1 MAYFSLVY
9 YWFTL
14 MSSYPRYTF
23 HLISSYTGKQSVK
36 YRYWLLRRQQTVSI
50 NISTEKY
57 WLSYQTLIGSI
68 GVKKSDRKTIA
79 SYFFS
84 FLIWKIST
92 RLASSHCFPLSPL
105 FFSLG
110 NNLPIKL
117 PYFTQTQPQTNGHH
131 ASIPFISS
139 KQVWWE

>member
-14 MSSYPRYTF
+14 MPSYPRYTF

-57 WLSYQTLIGSI
+57 WLGYQTLIGSI

-84 FLIWKIST
+84 FFNLKNLNST
-92 RLASSHCFPLSPL
+92 RIKSLFSFVSIVFLIGKQSTNKTSLFYSKSTPNQWSSCL
-105 FFSLG
+105 
-110 NNLPIKL
+110 
-117 PYFTQTQPQTNGHH
+117 Y
-131 ASIPFISS
+131 SIH
-139 KQVWWE
+139 K